1 MKKEFLY
8 MVLCL
13 LATVLIGCTPTSG
26 SQVSKEKKNEEVK
39 SEETVPIFKAN
50 DYSRISTSELI
61 EKMGEPES
69 IEEWTNK
76 TLKGDFPLTT
86 YTYDGEGIHYEFV
99 VTEDAV
105 VRATLYSSEWWSNEG
120 EPFKY
125 TNNDKS
131 DIRFQF
137 GISDLGDNA
146 KAKDN
151 NVNYRI
157 TQVSDKIA
165 RFEVIDIDGE
175 NKTFGLAKITYN
187 LNYFDSE

>member
-1 MKKEFLY
+1 MKKELFY
-8 MVLCL
+8 MILCL
-13 LATVLIGCTPTSG
+13 LAIVLIGCTTTG
-26 SQVSKEKKNEEVK
+26 NQVSKEKKSEEVK
-39 SEETVPIFKAN
+39 SEEVVPILNAN

-86 YTYDGEGIHYEFV
+86 YAYDGEGIHYEFV
-99 VTEDAV
+99 VAENVV

-120 EPFKY
+120 EPFRYSNK
-125 TNNDKS
+125 DKS
-131 DIRFQF
+131 DLRLLF
-137 GISDLGDNA
+137 GISDLGEHA

-151 NVNYRI
+151 VVNYKI

-165 RFEVIDIDGE
+165 RFNVIDIDSE

-187 LNYFDSE
+187 LNYFDD

>member
-1 MKKEFLY
+1 MRRAMYIILLI
-8 MVLCL
+8 VSLTL
-13 LATVLIGCTPTSG
+13 LASCTLESSNNDKGTVEMAT
-26 SQVSKEKKNEEVK
+26 
-39 SEETVPIFKAN
+39 PIFQAP
-50 DYSRISTSELI
+50 DYSRISSSELI
-61 EKMGEPES
+61 EKMGEPKS
-69 IEEWTNK
+69 IDEWTNK

-86 YTYDGEGIHYEFV
+86 YEYDSEDIHYEFV
-99 VTEDAV
+99 IAEDSV
-105 VRATLYSSEWWSNEG
+105 IRVTLYSSEWWSNEG

-131 DIRFQF
+131 DTRYQF

-165 RFEVIDIDGE
+165 RFEVIDIDSE
-175 NKTFGLAKITYN
+175 NKTFGLTKITYN
-187 LNYFDSE
+187 LNYFDNE